1 MAKTVA
7 NTAKKAVYWGTQ
19 TQMILIDVILHIVFG
34 KFISKKVQGI
44 KPIKQRGGRGRE
56 FHFVCSS
63 RASLCI

>member
-34 KFISKKVQGI
+34 KFISKKNKI
-44 KPIKQRGGRGRE
+44 
-56 FHFVCSS
+56 SS
-63 RASLCI
+63 QLNKEGEGEGEGVSFCVFK